1 MLQSTA
7 SRMAWGI
14 DHLPFAAASAAPA
27 RSVAQVSKPSAN
39 KSVGLA
45 AVALQ
50 TFSTEIVKTVVHAPS
65 GVEILHGGI
74 ACEEPRYVE
83 MLETVKLGRRESFE
97 NIRSESRHLINHGG
111 SSLS

>member
-1 MLQSTA
+1 M
-7 SRMAWGI
+7 
-14 DHLPFAAASAAPA
+14 
-27 RSVAQVSKPSAN
+27 SKPSAN

-83 MLETVKLGRRESFE
+83 MLETVKLGRGEPSFVGMVVVE
-97 NIRSESRHLINHGG
+97 ASRKEVGDVD
-111 SSLS
+111 